1 MMQRFRS
8 PTASSL
14 AVFLL
19 VLTALFWSGNYVVAR
34 AAHASMP
41 PMTLSLGRW
50 VLAVLLLAPWA
61 MPRLGANWPHIKLIL
76 PRVGVLAL
84 LGIAGFNSLV
94 YTGLQTS
101 PATHGV
107 LLNSFIPVLIILLG
121 GLFWRQPL
129 HRLQLLGVTVSFLGV
144 MTIVSQGQWQ
154 RLCALNFGGGDW
166 YLLAAVLCWAIYTL
180 VLKAVPVAVD
190 RLALTWLSMVLGLL
204 LVVPFAVHEWLA
216 GLYPAMTRANGAALL
231 YVGIFPSVLAYL
243 FYNYGVARLG
253 PVVAGS
259 FIHLMPVFG
268 SLLAVAF
275 LGETFAFYHVLGI
288 GLIFT
293 GVVFSNRGAPN

>member
-1 MMQRFRS
+1 MKRQFHS
-8 PTASSL
+8 PTASHL
-14 AVFLL
+14 AVVLL

-50 VLAVLLLAPWA
+50 VLAVCLLAPWA
-61 MPRLGANWPHIKLIL
+61 WPRLQRNWAALRAIL
-76 PRVGVLAL
+76 PRVGLLAL

-121 GLFWRQPL
+121 GIFWRQPL
-129 HRLQLLGVTVSFLGV
+129 RFSQVLGVVVSFVGV
-144 MTIVSQGQWQ
+144 LTIVSQAHWQ
-154 RLCALNFGGGDW
+154 RLLALDLGVGDW
-166 YLLAAVLCWAIYTL
+166 YLMAAVLCWAVYTL
-180 VLKAVPVAVD
+180 LLKAVPAAVD
-190 RLALTWLSMVLGLL
+190 RLALTWLAMLLGMLM
-204 LVVPFAVHEWLA
+204 VVPLAILEWQA
-216 GLYPAMTRANGAALL
+216 GHWPEMSLANGAALL

-243 FYNYGVARLG
+243 FYNYGVAKLG

-259 FIHLMPVFG
+259 FIHLMPLFG
-268 SLLAVAF
+268 SLLAVIF
-275 LGETFAFYHVLGI
+275 LGEIFAYYHVVGMV
-288 GLIFT
+288 LIFS
-293 GVVFSNRGAPN
+293 GVLLSNRSVT